1 MTLSALLDRCRAH
14 DAKAQRLL
22 YERYAGRLF
31 RVAQRYMKD
40 RMEAEDMLVL
50 TFQKIF
56 VHLKKMEYKDE
67 ASTWLWMKR
76 ILVNEC
82 LMELRRSANFT
93 MVPEQEAA
101 EQSFDYNIIDEI
113 AAETIHTLIA
123 ELPIGYRTVFNL
135 VALEGYSHAEVAE
148 QLQISEGTSKS
159 QLNKARQLLQKK
171 LQTLGYAA
179 HIR

>member
-1 MTLSALLDRCRAH
+1 
-14 DAKAQRLL
+14 
-22 YERYAGRLF
+22 
-31 RVAQRYMKD
+31 
-40 RMEAEDMLVL
+40 
-50 TFQKIF
+50 
-56 VHLKKMEYKDE
+56 MEYKDE